1 MKVKGS
7 LLLALTPLLVWFV
20 IGSHAA
26 GGETVSERPLASQDV
41 AMLTLTA
48 ADNGKTVAGRV
59 GDEIAVELSENPTT
73 GFVWMVDPSDN
84 EHFTEAATEFTP
96 ARGDLLGAS
105 GQRRFVFRL
114 ERAGETRI
122 SLNLK
127 RNWEGDNTTAVEHF
141 AITIT
146 IDEKTLQ

>member
-7 LLLALTPLLVWFV
+7 LLSALTPLLVSFG
-20 IGSHAA
+20 IGHAA
-26 GGETVSERPLASQDV
+26 GGV

-48 ADNGKTVAGRV
+48 ADNGETVAGRV

-73 GFVWMVDPSDN
+73 GFAWMVDPSDQ
-84 EHFTEAATEFTP
+84 EHFTLVATEFVP

-114 ERAGETRI
+114 ERAGETRL
-122 SLNLK
+122 SLSLK
-127 RNWEGDNTTAVEHF
+127 RNWQGNSTTAADHF
-141 AITIT
+141 AIPIT
-146 IDEKTLQ
+146 IDKKMAD